1 MKKLEDIEQAVKEK
15 KVPLDEIGKVQKLST
30 FFA

>member
-1 MKKLEDIEQAVKEK
+1 MKKLEDIEQAVKGK

-30 FFA
+30 V